1 MAACPLCGRS
11 DIPDDLMQK
20 HHLKT
25 RRKDNKTTELI
36 CVDCHKTIH
45 GLFTNTQLRDSR
57 LGLDTAEGI
66 LENEKFQNALTFIRK
81 QTAGTY
87 VRMREARTRRKR
99 H

>member
-1 MAACPLCGRS
+1 MSTCPLCDRP
-11 DIPDDLMQK
+11 DIPDDLMQR

-25 RRKDNKTTELI
+25 YRKDKRDTELV

-45 GLFTNTQLRDSR
+45 GLWTNTQLRDSR
-57 LGLDTAEGI
+57 LNLDTVEGI
-66 LENEKFQNALTFIRK
+66 LSNEKFQNALTFIRK